1 MRLDSKSGLLS
12 LRRLL
17 QALPVVLVSSAL
29 AVGARRETL
38 PAPADQLFASA
49 AARGVAQ
56 RVLAVRK
63 SLLPGFLV
71 LLSRAPRTSS
81 SKGEKRVVFNSIQGG
96 VAGAERS

>member
-29 AVGARRETL
+29 AAGAGCETL

-56 RVLAVRK
+56 RALAVRK

-71 LLSRAPRTSS
+71 IVSPARQASS

-96 VAGAERS
+96 VAAAERS